1 MIEFSFSKYY
11 HIIMCLARRKK
22 ENINMQEKKHFYKKL
37 AVPVLTVYFLLN
49 LDELI
54 KLPAVYR
61 HYRKHRW
68 VRDLTR

>member
-1 MIEFSFSKYY
+1 MLGKVG
-11 HIIMCLARRKK
+11 KK